1 MNGAA
6 TPTAGSAESEGR
18 RIEVTST
25 SAAPEWDAFLDAL
38 PGAHF
43 EQLSGWAAVKARYG
57 WETLRLVAR
66 RGDRIVGGAQVLTR
80 RIGRFGRIGYLAR
93 GPAVAADEPD
103 LALALVGRM
112 DEEARRARWLYGVCD
127 HAYDGQA
134 LATAMAA
141 AGYGPHPP
149 GIPPSGLMGATAVI
163 DLVGSEAD
171 LIARLRPDVRRGLAR
186 ARRSGFAWREGTAAD
201 LPQFRKLMA
210 ATCARRGT
218 QPTPPQPDYFERLW
232 AEMGSA
238 GRVAVFVLRMGE
250 TDIAAAFGFATGR
263 TLRVWK
269 VGWDGSHS
277 ENQPNRLLWWEMMQW
292 ARARD
297 FRTLDIVGL
306 DLADAQLALRGA
318 GSMTAFRDGTTNFKL
333 GFGSQIRLLPGAQA
347 KFFHPALRLAMA
359 AGGRRFLAGHWGRSI
374 LARYWARAGQS

>member
-1 MNGAA
+1 MSAD
-6 TPTAGSAESEGR
+6 PDAGGIELGR
-18 RIEVTST
+18 EV
-25 SAAPEWDAFLDAL
+25 AAPEWDAFLDEL

-66 RGDRIVGGAQVLTR
+66 RDGRIVGGAQVLTR

-93 GPAVAADEPD
+93 GPAVPAGETA
-103 LALALVGRM
+103 LALALVRRI
-112 DEEARRARWLYGVCD
+112 DTEARRERWLYGVCD

-134 LATAMAA
+134 LAAAMSD
-141 AGYGPHPP
+141 AGYRPHLP

-163 DLVGSEAD
+163 DLVGSEAE

-186 ARRSGFAWREGTAAD
+186 ARRSGFVWREGGAAD
-201 LPQFRKLMA
+201 LPQFRRLMV
-210 ATCARRGT
+210 ATCTRRGA

-232 AEMGSA
+232 AEMGAA
-238 GRVAVFVLRMGE
+238 GRVAVFVLRMGDE
-250 TDIAAAFGFATGR
+250 DIAAAFGFATGR

-269 VGWDGSHS
+269 VGWDGTHS

-292 ARARD
+292 ARAKG
-297 FRTLDIVGL
+297 FRQLDIVGL
-306 DLADAQLALRGA
+306 DLADAQLALRGE

-333 GFGSQIRLLPGAQA
+333 GFGSQIRILPGAQA
-347 KFFHPALRLAMA
+347 KFFHPALRLGMA
-359 AGGRRFLAGHWGRSI
+359 AGGAYFLRSRWGRTL

>member
-1 MNGAA
+1 MNASPPGGFRLERGGDA
-6 TPTAGSAESEGR
+6 
-18 RIEVTST
+18 
-25 SAAPEWDAFLDAL
+25 AAPEWDAFLDAL

-66 RGDRIVGGAQVLTR
+66 RDGKIAGGAQVLTR
-80 RIGRFGRIGYLAR
+80 RIGRLGRIGYLAR
-93 GPAVAADEPD
+93 GPAVPAGEIE
-103 LALALVGRM
+103 LALALVRAV
-112 DEEARRARWLYGVCD
+112 DAEARRERWLYGVCD

-134 LATAMAA
+134 LAAAMTR

-149 GIPPSGLMGATAVI
+149 GIPPSGLMGATAII
-163 DLVGSEAD
+163 DLAGEEAD

-186 ARRSGFAWREGTAAD
+186 ARRSGFVWREGGAGD
-201 LPQFRKLMA
+201 LAQFRRLMA

-232 AEMGSA
+232 AEMAPA

-250 TDIAAAFGFATGR
+250 TDIAAAFGFATGQ

-269 VGWDGSHS
+269 VGWDGTHS
-277 ENQPNRLLWWEMMQW
+277 ENQPNRLLWWEMMRW
-292 ARARD
+292 ARARG

-306 DLADAQLALRGA
+306 DLADAQLALKGE
-318 GSMTAFRDGTTNFKL
+318 GGMTAYRDGTTNFKL
-333 GFGSQIRLLPGAQA
+333 GFGPQIRILPGAQA
-347 KFFHPALRLAMA
+347 KFFHPFLRAGMA
-359 AGGRRFLAGHWGRSI
+359 AGGAKFLRSRWGRTL
-374 LARYWARAGQS
+374 LARYWSRVGQS